1 MKKQLRWRCFW
12 NIQYIP
18 HASGSVFS
26 MYAGIIYYISL
37 VSGSYLLMYTGAFWS
52 FIIYSLPVGR
62 ISLCILEAFSIYRL
76 SVGRIFLC
84 MLKPIPTTNTAG
96 CGIGCRLGCPRLW
109 TPLRT
114 WCNIWTKTAFV
125 CRLCAMSCMY
135 VCVAHVHAIKYANRA
150 PALIV
155 APRKISRF
163 SPTVGFF
170 RFQACCK
177 DLDFKNSVVNFFP
190 SDPRRAFNV
199 ALKVEV

>member
-1 MKKQLRWRCFW
+1 M
-12 NIQYIP
+12 
-18 HASGSVFS
+18 
-26 MYAGIIYYISL
+26 
-37 VSGSYLLMYTGAFWS
+37 
-52 FIIYSLPVGR
+52 GR

-76 SVGRIFLC
+76 SVGRISLC

-135 VCVAHVHAIKYANRA
+135 VCVVHVHAIKYANRA

-163 SPTVGFF
+163 FPDGRILPFLGLLQASRFF
-170 RFQACCK
+170 KR
-177 DLDFKNSVVNFFP
+177 NSVVNYFP
-190 SDPRRAFNV
+190 SGPPGRHLKLRGVTANQIICFFLKQLHAFCAGAGDMDAGDV
-199 ALKVEV
+199 CG